1 MATFA
6 YLRVSTK
13 DQTTV
18 QQLKQIQDAGYKVEL
33 DRVYEEQGVSG
44 GTPALER
51 EQFSRL
57 HDRLREGDLVVVTK
71 LDRLGRDVMD
81 VISTVQA
88 LAAKGV
94 SMEVLGLGRL
104 DNTAQS
110 RLTLNMLAA
119 ISQFERE
126 LISERTRAKL
136 AQLKASGVKLGRP
149 VKFTD
154 EGLKAKATELR
165 GQGLSWRK
173 TAKELG
179 IALSTL
185 QKLMGQASVQ
195 Q

>member
-13 DQTTV
+13 DQTTS
-18 QQLKQIQDAGYKVEL
+18 QQLRQIQDTGYSIEL

-44 GTPALER
+44 GVPALER

-88 LAAKGV
+88 LTAKGV
-94 SMEVLGLGRL
+94 AMEVLGLGRM
-104 DNTAQS
+104 DNSAQS

-126 LISERTRAKL
+126 LISERTKAKL
-136 AQLKASGVKLGRP
+136 AQLKADGVKLGRP

-154 EGLKAKATELR
+154 ETLKAKAEELR
-165 GQGLSWRK
+165 GQGKSWRT

-185 QKLMGQASVQ
+185 QKLLAEPIAQ